1 MSYNQML
8 SGLFAVARFFSRVT
22 RLLPLP
28 RARLSLYILTN
39 LLCAAL
45 LPVFAANASAQHF
58 VSATHEKSALVAAP
72 KVGARPDIVRFRARV
87 DAALAEAR
95 AQKALWGVLV
105 VDRDTGQTLYE
116 LNADRFFTPASNAKI
131 ITSSLAFATLGPAY
145 QFHTT
150 LESTGQLGTDGHLT
164 GDLVFVG
171 RGDPDIS
178 NRKFPFAGK
187 VERDGPTEKVLARMV
202 DDTIAKGLKQIDGD
216 IIADDS
222 YYPYDPYPPGWT
234 VGDLFFTFGAPV
246 GAITYNDNCISV
258 EIRPGE
264 HVGDPGTMGIDPA
277 AALNT
282 FGYDL
287 KTIAADGKPEFGV
300 VRQPGPQFLL
310 LRGEIPVGHSP
321 MKLDLAMPD
330 PAETTA
336 IALQQIFQSRG
347 VPVTGTVG
355 VRHAPPPEIYPDA
368 PIVLSPAP
376 VPPSPTAIV
385 FAEHIS
391 PPLSEIV
398 RVTNKVSQNLHAELL
413 LRAVGHE
420 KKGFGVTDAGLWVEQ
435 DFLKTVG
442 VADGDVVLS
451 DGSGLSRDDLVTPRA
466 VVELLRYD
474 ALQPWG
480 ADYISTFP
488 IAGVDGTLENRFKDT
503 PASGLIQAKTGALEH
518 VRAMSG
524 FATTLHGERLVFTI
538 FGNNNPQR
546 GHDSTVAMDAIV
558 VGMVETL
565 GPPPRQPSKKTA
577 KKK

>member
-1 MSYNQML
+1 ML
-8 SGLFAVARFFSRVT
+8 PSPRCRV
-22 RLLPLP
+22 
-28 RARLSLYILTN
+28 SL
-39 LLCAAL
+39 AAL
-45 LPVFAANASAQHF
+45 RNSFAAVLIFLVLISAASAQHL
-58 VSATHEKSALVAAP
+58 VSAAHGKPATVSPPLAADRHDVP
-72 KVGARPDIVRFRARV
+72 RPDVARFRARV

-95 AQKALWGVLV
+95 AAKAFWGILV
-105 VDRDTGQTLYE
+105 ADRDTGETLYE
-116 LNADRFFTPASNAKI
+116 LNADHFFTPASNAKI
-131 ITSSLAFATLGPAY
+131 FTSSLAFAMLGPAY
-145 QFHTT
+145 QFRTT
-150 LESTGQLGTDGHLT
+150 LESKAQLGADGHLK
-164 GDLVFVG
+164 GDLIFVG

-178 NRKFPFAGK
+178 NRKFPYAGK
-187 VERDGPTEKVLARMV
+187 VEHEGPTETVLAQMV
-202 DDTIAKGLKQIDGD
+202 DEAIAKGLKQIDGD
-216 IIADDS
+216 IVADDS

-246 GAITYNDNCISV
+246 SAITFNDNCISV
-258 EIRPGE
+258 EISSGAQA
-264 HVGDPGTMGIDPA
+264 GDPATLTVDPA

-310 LRGEIPVGHSP
+310 LRGRIPVGHSP
-321 MKLDLAMPD
+321 MVLDLAMPD

-336 IALQQIFQSRG
+336 VALRQIFQSRG
-347 VPVTGTVG
+347 VPVTGSALVH
-355 VRHAPPPEIYPDA
+355 HAPPPEIYPDA
-368 PIVLSPAP
+368 PVVLGPAP
-376 VPPSPTAIV
+376 VPPSPTSIV

-413 LRAVGHE
+413 LRAVAEE

-435 DFLKTVG
+435 DFLKSIG

-451 DGSGLSRDDLVTPRA
+451 DGSGLARDDLVTPRA
-466 VVELLRYD
+466 VVQLLRYD

-503 PASGLIQAKTGALEH
+503 PASGLIQAKTGALDH

-546 GHDSTVAMDAIV
+546 GRDSTVAMDAIAV
-558 VGMVETL
+558 AMIETL
-565 GPPPRQPSKKTA
+565 GPPPPRRPGKKAA